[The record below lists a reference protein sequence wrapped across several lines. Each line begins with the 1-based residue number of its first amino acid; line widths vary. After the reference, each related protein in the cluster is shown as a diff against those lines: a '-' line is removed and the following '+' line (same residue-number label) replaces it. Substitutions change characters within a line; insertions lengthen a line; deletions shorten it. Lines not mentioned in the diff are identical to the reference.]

1 MTLLGYTLFNICAV
15 FPALWSCSAL
25 SERILGKLRVTL
37 KEPGGKSYEE

>member
-25 SERILGKLRVTL
+25 RGSWETEGNTERTWG
-37 KEPGGKSYEE
+37 